1 MGSHRVG
8 HDWSDLAAVA
18 AAATHANHPT
28 PHSGEK
34 KHLRN
39 TYEAHRLEA
48 QTHLE
53 TETQPQY
60 QRTLPSPIP
69 HHHINKGLLTA
80 IHSPFTW
87 YIMPSTQ
94 KKKKKKKR
102 QGIPKGKNRHLK
114 RQKKQK
120 NQAESRCWNY
130 QARDFKQLWLL
141 CWGLSWIKQTAYK
154 NIWAMQAERWK
165 S

>member
-94 KKKKKKKR
+94 KKKKKMTR
-102 QGIPKGKNRHLK
+102 YPKG
-114 RQKKQK
+114 QKPPLEETEE
-120 NQAESRCWNY
+120 AEEPGR
-130 QARDFKQLWLL
+130 
-141 CWGLSWIKQTAYK
+141 
-154 NIWAMQAERWK
+154 E
-165 S
+165 